1 MPYGSIPAEAALS
14 KTVTINTLRQMKSR
28 GEKFATI
35 ALYDAATSAVA
46 EQAGI
51 EVVLI
56 GDSLG
61 MTVLGHTS
69 TIPVTM
75 EQMLH
80 HVEAVARGNNKSLI
94 LADLPFMSY
103 GTPEQALQNAARAM
117 QAGANMVKIEGG
129 EWLAETVRIL
139 TERGIPVCAHLGLTP
154 QWVNIF
160 GGFRAQGKTP
170 EEAERIVREAKTLEA
185 AGADLVVLECVP
197 AALGKRV
204 TEAVAIP
211 TIGIGAGADTDGQVL
226 VINDLLGL
234 TPRPPKFSKNF
245 LQEADDIPAAMYKY
259 ASDVRA
265 GKFPA
270 EEHTLG

>member
-1 MPYGSIPAEAALS
+1 MPYGTIPAEAALG
-14 KTVTINTLRQMKSR
+14 KTVTINTLRQIKSK
-28 GEKFATI
+28 GEKFATV
-35 ALYDAATSAVA
+35 ALYDAAMSAVA
-46 EQAGI
+46 QHAGI

-61 MTVLGHTS
+61 MTVLGHKS

-75 EQMLH
+75 EQMIH
-80 HVEAVARGNNKSLI
+80 HVEAVARGNDKSLI

-103 GTPEQALQNAARAM
+103 ATPEQAFQNATRLM

-129 EWLAETVRIL
+129 EWLAETVHQL
-139 TERGIPVCAHLGLTP
+139 TQRGVPVCAHLGLTP

-170 EEAERIVREAKTLEA
+170 EEAEQIVRDAQALEQ
-185 AGADLVVLECVP
+185 AGAGLVVLECVP

-204 TEAVAIP
+204 TGAVAMP

-226 VINDLLGL
+226 VINDILGL
-234 TPRPPKFSKNF
+234 TPRPPTFSKNF
-245 LQEADDIPAAMYKY
+245 LQEAGDIPAAMFKF

-265 GKFPA
+265 GVFPA
-270 EEHTLG
+270 SAHTLG

>member
-1 MPYGSIPAEAALS
+1 MPYGTIPAEAALG
-14 KTVTINTLRQMKSR
+14 KTVTINTLRQIKAK
-28 GEKFATI
+28 GGKFATI
-35 ALYDAATSAVA
+35 ALYDAAMSAVA
-46 EQAGI
+46 QHAGI

-61 MTVLGHTS
+61 MTVLGHKS
-69 TIPVTM
+69 TIPVTV
-75 EQMLH
+75 EQMIH
-80 HVEAVARGNNKSLI
+80 HVEAVARGNDKSLI

-103 GTPEQALQNAARAM
+103 ATPEQAFQNATRLM

-129 EWLAETVRIL
+129 AWLAETVRQL
-139 TERGIPVCAHLGLTP
+139 TERGVPVCAHLGLTP

-170 EEAERIVREAKTLEA
+170 EEAEQIVRDAQALEQ

-197 AALGKRV
+197 AALGKRL
-204 TEAVAIP
+204 TEAVAMP

-226 VINDLLGL
+226 VINDILGL
-234 TPRPPKFSKNF
+234 TPRAPKFSKNF
-245 LQEADDIPAAMYKY
+245 LQEAGDIPGAMFKF

-265 GKFPA
+265 GVFPSSA
-270 EEHTLG
+270 HTLG